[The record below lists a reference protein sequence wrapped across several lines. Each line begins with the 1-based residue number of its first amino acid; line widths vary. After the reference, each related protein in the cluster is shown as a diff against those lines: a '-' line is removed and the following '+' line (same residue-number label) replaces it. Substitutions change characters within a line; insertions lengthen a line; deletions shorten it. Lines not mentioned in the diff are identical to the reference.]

1 MKENGKEISSSNA
14 AHLASARISGC
25 ASSNERIHA
34 SCEGD
39 DGDDGDAAPPRL
51 SVEESVALAGIAASE
66 ADVDGGNVGI
76 LQSLRCLLPLSNT
89 LLSRPHS

>member
-1 MKENGKEISSSNA
+1 
-14 AHLASARISGC
+14 
-25 ASSNERIHA
+25 
-34 SCEGD
+34 
-39 DGDDGDAAPPRL
+39 L